1 MAQEISSWMRQ
12 SYKKGESASGSGS
25 MKKTTLRMADGGDV
39 TEAEDKA
46 AGMAASSGEKVGF
59 FERLRMGNIDDPS
72 SEAYRR
78 LGAGRGK
85 EDRMEVERI
94 ANRAAAARSA
104 SEDDAPAAPAM
115 PEAPK
120 MSAADFQRTDKDTT
134 PVAMPAPR
142 ARPARNAMRASAGP
156 APAAP
161 AKASGQ
167 SLSQRLGKEYADL
180 ENAAR
185 RAEDMPDATPEPKRM
200 VRKLADDKR
209 RAYEAAADAEKTGRS
224 VVLKR

>member
-12 SYKKGESASGSGS
+12 SYKKGESTSGSGS

-39 TEAEDKA
+39 DEAADKA

-94 ANRAAAARSA
+94 ANRAAAARSMT
-104 SEDDAPAAPAM
+104 EDDAPAAPAA
-115 PEAPK
+115 PAAPK
-120 MSAADFQRTDKDTT
+120 MTAADFQRTDKDTT
-134 PVAMPAPR
+134 SVPMPTPR
-142 ARPARNAMRASAGP
+142 PAARPARNAMRASAS
-156 APAAP
+156 APAS
-161 AKASGQ
+161 SG

-185 RAEDMPDATPEPKRM
+185 RAEDMPDATPESKRM